1 MLFRS
6 NNNIPFSFADRL
18 KEAMKLRNLKSSQ
31 IEKISQDLYNEGKIK
46 RPIKMPLITDYLKGR
61 YEATQSNIYT
71 LSLILN
77 VNEVWL
83 MGFDVP
89 MDRNFGRT
97 KTAEIDVISLVNN
110 DIIQKIP
117 YAYRTDIADEDPSNF
132 FAIYASDN
140 SMAPLLDVGD
150 IAIIKK
156 YNEFLNGKTYL
167 LKIKGGTPIIRKVIK
182 SDDGKVE
189 LQAMN
194 MWNFPTQ
201 YDFNFEDLEIL
212 GEVVKSENRSAYK

>member
-1 MLFRS
+1 MS
-6 NNNIPFSFADRL
+6 HSTFANRL
-18 KEAMKLRNLKSSQ
+18 KEAMKLKDFKSSQ
-31 IEKISQDLYNEGKIK
+31 IEKISQNLYNEGKIK
-46 RPIKMPLITDYLKGR
+46 RPIKMPVITDYLKGR
-61 YEATQSNIYT
+61 YEAAQSNIYA
-71 LSLILN
+71 LALILD

-83 MGFDVP
+83 MGEDVP
-89 MDRNFGRT
+89 MDRSFGRT
-97 KTAEIDVISLVNN
+97 KVAEINLINLSTNEV
-110 DIIQKIP
+110 IQKIP
-117 YAYRTDIADEDPSNF
+117 FSYRTDINEDNPQNF
-132 FAIYASDN
+132 FAIYASDS

-156 YNEFLNGKTYL
+156 YTKFLNGKTYL
-167 LKIKGGTPIIRKVIK
+167 LKIKGGAPIIRKIIK

-212 GEVVKSENRSAYK
+212 GDVVKIENNSAFK

>member
-1 MLFRS
+1 MEFNNEEIDTFANRLLIAMKK
-6 NNNIPFSFADRL
+6 NNI
-18 KEAMKLRNLKSSQ
+18 NQ
-31 IEKISQDLYNEGKIK
+31 IELSEKATLYGKKISQS
-46 RPIKMPLITDYLKGR
+46 LINKYLKGKAFAR
-61 YEATQSNIYT
+61 QDNIYI
-71 LSLILN
+71 LSKILN

-83 MGFDVP
+83 MGYNVP

-97 KTAEIDVISLVNN
+97 ETKHINVYNLTTNEVV
-110 DIIQKIP
+110 QTIP
-117 YAYRTDIADEDPSNF
+117 YEYRPDIAEDAPKNF

-156 YNEFLNGKTYL
+156 YKEFLNGKTYL

-194 MWNFPTQ
+194 MWNFPIQ

-212 GEVVKSENRSAYK
+212 GEVVKVENNSAFK